1 MTFDDMTN
9 EVADRYNLSAA
20 SARDR
25 IGRSI
30 NECYKALC
38 SSIGLQTSARGSA
51 TANTAIGSR
60 TVTFGP
66 TPVKVQ
72 KIIDVYDAT
81 VAPTVGKFIERSFE
95 YLRDSYDSGD
105 QSREFA
111 IQLMGATSVTVFL
124 GGTATTVRTLT
135 ADVEINKATLVGT
148 DVPAFAEAFHDI
160 LLTYASSIELE
171 KLEKYDAAQQ
181 KMKQSKDRT
190 SELRMYIAKSA
201 YKDVI
206 AGSRGSARSGQ
217 PLII

>member
-1 MTFDDMTN
+1 MVS
-9 EVADRYNLSAA
+9 EICDRYNLSAP

-38 SSIGLQTSARGSA
+38 SSIGLQTSARGTATSA
-51 TANTAIGSR
+51 TSIGSR
-60 TVTFGP
+60 VVTFGP
-66 TPVKVQ
+66 SPTKVQ
-72 KIIDVYDAT
+72 KILSVYDAT
-81 VAPTVGKFIERSFE
+81 VSPAVGTFNERTFE
-95 YLRDSYDSGD
+95 YLRDSQDSGD

-111 IQLMGATSVTVFL
+111 IQLMGADSVTIFL

-135 ADVEINKATLVGT
+135 ADVEVNKATLAGV
-148 DVPAFAEAFHDI
+148 DVPAFAESFHDI
-160 LLTYASSIELE
+160 LLKYASSIELD
-171 KLEKYDAAQQ
+171 KLEKYDAAEK
-181 KMKQSKDRT
+181 KMRQFEDRT

-201 YKDVI
+201 YKDII